1 MSETNVKTVKT
12 VKKIKK
18 VVVTEDTRYQTFGI
32 DTEFKSDKQ
41 FPKSENKEYSKIV
54 NSECV
59 DSKSNDVV
67 VKKVKKVV
75 KSVEPTYY
83 VHTCGYDYVV
93 DTIDADVAFSGSESE
108 CGDWIKERSIV
119 EGFCSDDSSVSD
131 FGDFESSKVEVNN
144 TADLPTVKKV
154 KKCVASDETSVCE
167 PIDYGKQIVFTK
179 VTDLD
184 PKLYEDFFTKEK
196 FEYGAIFFDWE
207 VLKYDW
213 CVTFYD
219 VMNYKKTVI
228 VNDRKGLI
236 KFYTN
241 YCRNNLLFGFN
252 CRSYDN
258 TIFKAILLGMNP
270 KEVSDKIVQGLKP
283 FQISDR
289 FKEIEL
295 NSFDCYKIGLGSLKK
310 CESFLQ
316 LSVEET
322 PISFDI
328 DRMLT
333 KEEMDSI
340 LFYNDADVQS
350 TIAVCVN
357 GQYKVYEG
365 NIGIIKMFNFPISDI
380 NKTQAQLT
388 AKITDCEKP
397 KESRNDEWDLW
408 VFDSVDLHKYKYV
421 QDWFM
426 SLKNDHDRPRIETYE
441 NGKFVPYKGK
451 GTTKKEG
458 FELHTKVCGIE
469 HVFAMGGLHSA
480 PDDPIHVVK
489 KNGIVHS
496 DISSMYPS
504 LIIQYGLMSRNAK
517 KPKEF
522 ENIYEQRLAY
532 KKEKNPLA
540 SILKIPLNAQYGIL
554 GDINSPA
561 YDIRNAHMICITGQL
576 LILTL
581 LERLEPYISLWNGN
595 TDGIIYT
602 IDDDKNTD
610 LVFKIINDWTK
621 TAKLNFEHDFIDEI
635 YAKDVNNYLFK
646 FSNGN
651 IECKGAMLK
660 YNSPLDNDLPILNET
675 MREYLLNRVNIED
688 YINNCDELWKFM
700 KTFKMNG
707 DYKFA
712 THNGIKFDNKCFRV
726 FASKDVKST
735 ALLKW
740 KHPIGTI
747 LETIDSKGKLV
758 KRKYEGEKFAG
769 QSDHVFIENKDIH
782 GKKCSEYPMLDKQ
795 WYIEQ
800 VYDRLELFNIDAR
813 PSMFDSMF

>member
-1 MSETNVKTVKT
+1 MSETNVKTVK
-12 VKKIKK
+12 KIKK
-18 VVVTEDTRYQTFGI
+18 VA
-32 DTEFKSDKQ
+32 
-41 FPKSENKEYSKIV
+41 SEPNFIGVDLSKG
-54 NSECV
+54 
-59 DSKSNDVV
+59 NDVGTCNGEVTPKV
-67 VKKVKKVV
+67 VKKVKKII
-75 KSVEPTYY
+75 KNEQTYY

-93 DTIDADVAFSGSESE
+93 DTIDDDVVFSGTKNE
-108 CGDWIKERSIV
+108 CDKWMKEHSIV
-119 EGFCSDDSSVSD
+119 EGLEDNTNPNEYMDDEDLSCD
-131 FGDFESSKVEVNN
+131 FSDFESGKVEVPSSANVS
-144 TADLPTVKKV
+144 ADVPTVKKV
-154 KKCVASDETSVCE
+154 KKEVKKVADEDKGE
-167 PIDYGKQIVFTK
+167 QIVFTR

-228 VNDRKGLI
+228 VNDRKGLM
-236 KFYTN
+236 KFYMN
-241 YCRNNLLFGFN
+241 FCKSNILFGFN

-295 NSFDCYKIGLGSLKK
+295 NSFDCYKLGLGSLKK

-340 LFYNDADVQS
+340 LFYNDADVRS
-350 TIAVCVN
+350 TIEVCVK

-365 NIGIIKMFNFPISDI
+365 NMGLIKMFNFPISDI
-380 NKTQAQLT
+380 NKTQAQIT

-397 KESRNDEWDLW
+397 KESRHDEWDLW
-408 VFDSVDLHKYKYV
+408 VMDTVKLNKYKFV
-421 QDWFM
+421 ADWFM
-426 SLKNDHDRPRIETYE
+426 SLKNDHDRPRIETYK
-441 NGKFVPYKGK
+441 NGKFIPFDGK
-451 GTTKKEG
+451 GTKKEG
-458 FELHTKVCGIE
+458 YELHIDVCGIPC
-469 HVFAMGGLHSA
+469 VWAMGGAHGA
-480 PDDPIHVVK
+480 PNKPIQLEK
-489 KNGIVHS
+489 KGKIKHS
-496 DISSMYPS
+496 DIVSMYPS
-504 LIIQYGLMSRNAK
+504 IILQYHLMSRNAK
-517 KPKEF
+517 KPEEF
-522 ENIYEQRLAY
+522 QNAYDMRVKY
-532 KKEKNPLA
+532 KKEGNPLNK
-540 SILKIPLNAQYGIL
+540 ILKIPLNAQYGCT
-554 GDINSPA
+554 GDVNSPA
-561 YDIRNAHMICITGQL
+561 YDLRNCRMVCITGQL
-576 LILTL
+576 LILSL
-581 LERLEPYISLWNGN
+581 LETIEPYITLQNLN

-602 IDDDKNTD
+602 VNREEDEHLVSDMLDDWQGYSKLKFETDTIDSI
-610 LVFKIINDWTK
+610 VQ
-621 TAKLNFEHDFIDEI
+621 
-635 YAKDVNNYLFK
+635 KDVNNYLFN
-646 FSNGN
+646 FSNGEV
-651 IECKGAMLK
+651 ECKGAMLK
-660 YNSPLDNDLPILNET
+660 YNNPLDNDLPILNET
-675 MREYLLNRVNIED
+675 MREYILHKVNIED
-688 YINNCDELWKFM
+688 YINSCDEFWKFM

-712 THNGIKFDNKCFRV
+712 THDGVKFDNKCFRV
-726 FASKDVKST
+726 FASKDTKST

-747 LETIDSKGKLV
+747 IETVNSKGQLV

-795 WYIEQ
+795 WYINE
-800 VYDRLELFNIDAR
+800 VYDRLQLFGLDAR
-813 PSMFDSMF
+813 PSIFDELF